1 MSESNYFSGKVT
13 DADNT
18 WQELNLAEDV
28 DRAFKSIV
36 VINDNDSLEL
46 QVRLNDMSNDIIYI
60 PGGEGVALDKAVYRI
75 FYMAA
80 SGNPSFRVMAD

>member
-1 MSESNYFSGKVT
+1 MSESDYFSSRVT

-18 WQELNLAEDV
+18 WQELPLAESM

-36 VINDNDSLEL
+36 IINDNDSLEL
-46 QVRLNDMSNDIIYI
+46 QVRLNDMLNNIIYI
-60 PGGEGVALDKAVYRI
+60 PGGEGIALDKPAYRM
-75 FYMAA
+75 FYLAA

>member
-1 MSESNYFSGKVT
+1 MSESNYFSGRVT
-13 DADNT
+13 NANNA
-18 WQELNLAEDV
+18 WQELSLAEDF

-46 QVRLNDMSNDIIYI
+46 QVRLNDMDNDILYI
-60 PGGEGVALDKAVYRI
+60 PGGEGVALDKPVYRL
-75 FYMAA
+75 FYYAA